1 MGKKSIK
8 GKERKQQRKAENGKI
23 IGEQREI
30 ADTLRHASEVKD
42 LLKEYPAF
50 QQYGRNGL
58 SLILEHYWAEDMPQ
72 ATQEWALA
80 LCKSNMEEMY
90 NRAKYNGGWN
100 SEIKLEELAAPEA
113 RFLVA
118 YQKVNDDQ
126 LDPVAFVHFRWESED
141 SVPVLYCYEIQ
152 LEAAVQR
159 KGLGRFLM
167 KFLELIARKA
177 GMHEVMLTVL
187 KANTAAA
194 AMYAKLG
201 YVPHETSPLE
211 EEQEDYTILTKRL
224 VAPAPV
230 QQPLRAVTNSFQL
243 ENIIFGS

>member
-1 MGKKSIK
+1 MGTAD
-8 GKERKQQRKAENGKI
+8 KQSGA
-23 IGEQREI
+23 
-30 ADTLRHASEVKD
+30 V
-42 LLKEYPAF
+42 
-50 QQYGRNGL
+50 
-58 SLILEHYWAEDMPQ
+58 
-72 ATQEWALA
+72 
-80 LCKSNMEEMY
+80 
-90 NRAKYNGGWN
+90 
-100 SEIKLEELAAPEA
+100 
-113 RFLVA
+113 RFLV
-118 YQKVNDDQ
+118 
-126 LDPVAFVHFRWESED
+126 
-141 SVPVLYCYEIQ
+141 
-152 LEAAVQR
+152 
-159 KGLGRFLM
+159 

-211 EEQEDYTILTKRL
+211 EEWEEYNILTKRL

>member
-1 MGKKSIK
+1 MGKKSTK
-8 GKERKQQRKAENGKI
+8 GRERKQQRKAENGKI
-23 IGEQREI
+23 IGEHREI
-30 ADTLRHASEVKD
+30 VDTLRHASEVKN
-42 LLKEYPAF
+42 LLEEYPAF
-50 QQYGRNGL
+50 KHYSRNGL
-58 SLILEHYWAEDMPQ
+58 NISLEHYWAQDLPRDILK
-72 ATQEWALA
+72 WALA

-90 NRAKYNGGWN
+90 NIATYNGGWN
-100 SEIKLEELAAPEA
+100 SEIKLEELTAPEA

-118 YQKVNDDQ
+118 YQKMYGEQ
-126 LDPVAFVHFRWESED
+126 LLPMAYVHFRWECED
-141 SVPVLYCYEIQ
+141 GVPVLYCYEIQ

-187 KANTAAA
+187 KANTTAG

-211 EEQEDYTILTKRL
+211 EAKEKYDIRTKRL

-230 QQPLRAVTNSFQL
+230 QQPLRPVTNSFQL